1 MDNCASA
8 YEQGLQQHEAEA
20 GGLLAQMS
28 AKPLMNVSN
37 AMRKSYLNFQTI
49 LVGLSIKEIRSK
61 IRAARPPSLSL
72 ELRLV
77 VQGKYQWLGDFWPP
91 CQGGISAPSQ

>member
-61 IRAARPPSLSL
+61 IGAARPPSLSL

-77 VQGKYQWLGDFWPP
+77 VT
-91 CQGGISAPSQ
+91 